1 MQINHGAISSQG
13 QQNQIQSGSSQQ
25 GQIQQSGMRPEANV
39 DLRGLQA
46 GKTFKGEIVDIR
58 NSQIFIDVGNNQIV
72 SARLAEPMNLYIGQ
86 TLSFQVKS
94 NNGKQ
99 ISIRPMFETLSQNP
113 TVLKALEA
121 AGIPLTDK
129 TAMLIQTLLQ
139 EQMPIDKNT
148 IQQLLKQM
156 AAFQNADISTIVQ
169 MNKLKIPVTEEN
181 IQQFENYKNYEH
193 RVVKEIDQ
201 AASNIPKLLAD
212 ISVNQGIK
220 EALNLHEGFVRIFL
234 ENEYLQEDSMLLKDG
249 GVVVKGENL
258 SEAIISKENMEMT
271 EREMQ
276 ILQEAPPKGGQ
287 TEFVK
292 DIFGYI
298 QADSTDS
305 MDLNLSPEMKVLAA
319 EGNVQ
324 ISATASQTEL
334 IQLLSPEEREHF
346 IEQLKQFNLSEE
358 EVQMLREGKIEAK
371 EVVKLVHKL
380 FQGKGLWNE
389 SSIKDFFSGKEYQTI
404 LKAAISEQWLLK
416 PADLAK
422 EGTVGD
428 LYKRLSQQTEKISQL
443 LTETGR
449 DNSALMK
456 DVAGI
461 RQNIDFM
468 QQLNQLMS
476 YVQLPL
482 KLKHQNAHSEL
493 YVYTN
498 KKNFGSL
505 EDGVSALLHLDMD
518 LLGTMDIYIAM
529 KKVNVNA
536 KFYME
541 KGDIIPF
548 IEENTEIL
556 KKRLIKKGYF
566 LETEVM
572 IRKKEENAM
581 EAFLEQERTGSG
593 SMHRF
598 SFDVRA

>member
-389 SSIKDFFSGKEYQTI
+389 SSIKDFFSGKEYQTV